1 MQSFVLRG
9 WDLVLC
15 LALEAL
21 VAVMLTFGVV
31 REVYRETSPRESMGA
46 SHRPAPEDLAKE
58 AEFRRL
64 VDFEATSEDRIEA
77 RRAVERRE
85 HDVKAFAEQYVLERM
100 GAGMDIP
107 WLWMRGDYRIHT
119 RPHGWLVEGIVLQP
133 AGNCHADFWSVEIAT
148 IGDGVQGSTSRMEGQ
163 SLIWDLKPVMPPQE
177 GKPIELGP
185 IVRGERDPDY
195 PRLIF
200 KD

>member
-1 MQSFVLRG
+1 MQTIVLRG

-31 REVYRETSPRESMGA
+31 REIYRETSPRESMGA

-64 VDFEATSEDRIEA
+64 VDFETTSEDRIEA

-85 HDVKAFAEQYVLERM
+85 HDVKAFAEQYIAERM
-100 GAGMDIP
+100 VSLGYGCGASTGFIP
-107 WLWMRGDYRIHT
+107 GRTAGSSRGSSSS
-119 RPHGWLVEGIVLQP
+119 LP
-133 AGNCHADFWSVEIAT
+133 AVSAT
-148 IGDGVQGSTSRMEGQ
+148 PTSGRSRSQ
-163 SLIWDLKPVMPPQE
+163 
-177 GKPIELGP
+177 
-185 IVRGERDPDY
+185 R
-195 PRLIF
+195 
-200 KD
+200 